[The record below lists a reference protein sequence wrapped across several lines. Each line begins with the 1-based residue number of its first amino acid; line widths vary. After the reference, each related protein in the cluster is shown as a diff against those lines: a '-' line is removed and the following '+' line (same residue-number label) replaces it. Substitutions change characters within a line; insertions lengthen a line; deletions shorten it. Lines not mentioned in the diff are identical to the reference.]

1 MGTVSKKQKE
11 TKNGIFQAGWVGK
24 CVCASVC
31 VSEVILFSLEHSKH
45 FEGIARLS
53 HGCLFEVSR
62 MFQGSFKGVSRKIE
76 GSSESHLGMIQG
88 SFKVCKRS
96 SNGV

>member
-1 MGTVSKKQKE
+1 M
-11 TKNGIFQAGWVGK
+11 FQWGFK
-24 CVCASVC
+24 CASRVLK
-31 VSEVILFSLEHSKH
+31 EVEWV
-45 FEGIARLS
+45 FEGS
-53 HGCLFEVSR
+53 FQGVST

>member
-1 MGTVSKKQKE
+1 MVSRMLKKGE
-11 TKNGIFQAGWVGK
+11 WA
-24 CVCASVC
+24 
-31 VSEVILFSLEHSKH
+31 
-45 FEGIARLS
+45 FEGS
-53 HGCLFEVSR
+53 FQGVST

-88 SFKVCKRS
+88 SFKVFKRN